1 MTRMKRLASVLLAVI
16 MIMSLAMPT
25 YAIDE
30 SASTVSMSY
39 EEQEARLNEIINRI
53 VFKRI
58 ELWKLEGQVV
68 AANNQST
75 TYDLYQVST
84 IEDELDDLY
93 TELDTLGAEILS
105 YEEFQELNLNP
116 PEEDN
121 AVPYADNWGFT
132 DTSTIQYVVSGI
144 YSVNKDGKTYWV
156 RTVQC
161 IPKNLNSLLNIHS
174 GIDMYKSTTVEDFVK
189 KMAGIYIQKA
199 IGTVKYVQWLP
210 YEVLFDG
217 QLDDTIRTLKG
228 DYNIDTVLATTPKY
242 AYVADGTKD
251 KNDEKNYYLCLQSYS
266 VNISETHVIS
276 WVKNGIPDQKS
287 EIIHRTIYG
296 DYYNSMLARAVTNY
310 VDGGTAYG
318 YYEII
323 QVEPIKYVK
332 SSSLI
337 NITDSNKQVVKTI
350 TPKAGAYN
358 PENVS

>member
-242 AYVADGTKD
+242 AYVADGTK
-251 KNDEKNYYLCLQSYS
+251 EKL
-266 VNISETHVIS
+266 VHT
-276 WVKNGIPDQKS
+276 IPK
-287 EIIHRTIYG
+287 
-296 DYYNSMLARAVTNY
+296 M
-310 VDGGTAYG
+310 
-318 YYEII
+318 
-323 QVEPIKYVK
+323 
-332 SSSLI
+332 
-337 NITDSNKQVVKTI
+337 
-350 TPKAGAYN
+350 
-358 PENVS
+358 